1 MEGDDVTPL
10 PELFKGDVLYVAV
23 RGREFVK
30 GDHVHSEAAAY
41 VNEDPADLAGADDA
55 DGLAVQVEAREA
67 VQAEVE
73 VFRAD
78 VGLVDAPDGG
88 EQEGHGVLCYCVG

>member
-1 MEGDDVTPL
+1 VEGDDVTPL
-10 PELFKGDVLYVAV
+10 PELFKRDVLYVAV

-30 GDHVHSEAAAY
+30 GDHVHSEAVAY

-73 VFRAD
+73 VLRAD

-88 EQEGHGVLCYCVG
+88 EQEGHGVFRYCVG